1 MTAARKPQGSRCAFE
16 EVRFA
21 LRKALKAGE
30 MEVAK
35 GILEIKRQI
44 KSVQST
50 KQITKAMEMVG
61 AAKLR
66 RAQSKAEAARPY
78 ADKLKEVVS
87 SIAAGTQG
95 ISHPMLEKRP
105 VKKTGY
111 LVITSDGGLKGGYN
125 ANVLRKVMVTM
136 QENKLTKDDIVLFVI
151 GRKGRDYFR
160 RRGFN
165 IVEAVTELPDTPTFA
180 DIKSIA
186 YNAVKYF
193 EEHKYDELILF
204 YNEFVNAITQ
214 VPVEKKLLPLDDEAF
229 NGPVT
234 SYEYEPSAEEVL
246 GQLLPKYAE
255 TLIYSALLDAKASEF
270 GAQMTAM
277 GNATKN
283 ATKMISSLTLVY
295 NRARQA
301 AITQEISEIVAGAN
315 AQA

>member
-1 MTAARKPQGSRCAFE
+1 
-16 EVRFA
+16 
-21 LRKALKAGE
+21 
-30 MEVAK
+30 VAK
-35 GILEIKRQI
+35 GILEIRRQI
-44 KSVQST
+44 KSIQST
-50 KQITKAMEMVG
+50 RQITKAMEMVA

-66 RAQSKAEAARPY
+66 RAQEKAEAARPY

-95 ISHPMLEKRP
+95 IQHPMLAKRP

-125 ANVLRKVMVTM
+125 ANVLRKVMQVIN
-136 QENKLTKDDIVLFVI
+136 ERHRSADEYALFVI

-160 RRGFN
+160 RREMPM
-165 IVEAVTELPDTPTFA
+165 VEVVTELPDSPSFA
-180 DIKSIA
+180 NIKTIA
-186 YNAVKYF
+186 YKAVKYF
-193 EEHKYDELILF
+193 EEEQYDELNLF

-214 VPVEKKLLPLDDEAF
+214 VPVEKRLLPLDDDALGGET
-229 NGPVT
+229 T
-234 SYEYEPSAEEVL
+234 SYEYEPSPEAVL
-246 GQLLPKYAE
+246 HDLLPKYAE

-277 GNATKN
+277 GSATKN
-283 ATKMISSLTLVY
+283 ATKMINSLTLSY

>member
-1 MTAARKPQGSRCAFE
+1 M
-16 EVRFA
+16 
-21 LRKALKAGE
+21 
-30 MEVAK
+30 AK
-35 GILEIKRQI
+35 GILEIRRQI

-50 KQITKAMEMVG
+50 RQITKAMEMVA

-66 RAQSKAEAARPY
+66 RAQEKAEAARPY

-95 ISHPMLEKRP
+95 IQHPMLAKRP

-125 ANVLRKVMVTM
+125 ANVLRKVMQVIN
-136 QENKLTKDDIVLFVI
+136 ERHRSADEYALFVI

-160 RRGFN
+160 RREMPM
-165 IVEAVTELPDTPTFA
+165 VEVVTELPDSPTFA
-180 DIKSIA
+180 NIKTIA
-186 YNAVKYF
+186 YKAVKYF
-193 EEHKYDELILF
+193 EEEQYDELNLF

-214 VPVEKKLLPLDDEAF
+214 VPVEKRLLPLDDDAL
-229 NGPVT
+229 NGETT
-234 SYEYEPSAEEVL
+234 SYEYEPSPEAVL
-246 GQLLPKYAE
+246 HDLLPKYAE

-277 GNATKN
+277 GSATKN
-283 ATKMISSLTLVY
+283 ATKMINSLTLSY